1 MKDVTIIEKIMCS
14 MSPKFNYV
22 VCAIEEANDIE
33 TMSLD
38 ELQSSLLVHEQKI
51 TSHDNSK
58 EEKAATNSDSSSWRG
73 STHDR
78 GRGRGRTRGR
88 GTHYFSSRGNYNSN
102 FRNHDSSNSGSHDIN
117 YRGKDRDTTKG
128 PSQCFMDAA
137 RAAVSGLQA
146 CTPTFGRGCW

>member
-1 MKDVTIIEKIMCS
+1 MKDVTIIEKILRC

-51 TSHDNSK
+51 TCHDISK
-58 EEKAATNSDSSSWRG
+58 EENALKAATNSDSSSWRG
-73 STHDR
+73 SAHGR

-88 GTHYFSSRGNYNSN
+88 GTHNFSSRGN
-102 FRNHDSSNSGSHDIN
+102 
-117 YRGKDRDTTKG
+117 
-128 PSQCFMDAA
+128 
-137 RAAVSGLQA
+137 
-146 CTPTFGRGCW
+146 